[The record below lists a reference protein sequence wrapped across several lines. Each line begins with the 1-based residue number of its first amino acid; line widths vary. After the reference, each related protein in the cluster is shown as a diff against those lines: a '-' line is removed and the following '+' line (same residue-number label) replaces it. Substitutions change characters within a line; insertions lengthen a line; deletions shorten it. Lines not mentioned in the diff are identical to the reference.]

1 MVVSHMKS
9 SWRHSETIIF
19 KQSWAGARSAGMFM
33 CNNCFFFWRTAQ
45 KSPRNPHVQLKS
57 PRAGSRSAIFCVFM
71 STVGFLGFPPCH
83 ILPFFFLKDVFFV
96 EGILPLQILGRDA
109 PQGVNEVKLD
119 AWDWKNF
126 TSLSATF
133 EHGASLR
140 CMLLVKFCFM
150 MRSCCRAALCGR
162 TAPHTISLSGDEV
175 RNLRHSAV
183 TKCKSWN

>member
-1 MVVSHMKS
+1 MPGPPGCLCA
-9 SWRHSETIIF
+9 II
-19 KQSWAGARSAGMFM
+19 A
-33 CNNCFFFWRTAQ
+33 FFFCA
-45 KSPRNPHVQLKS
+45 PRNPHVQLKS

-71 STVGFLGFPPCH
+71 STVGFLGFPHCH

>member
-1 MVVSHMKS
+1 MLNHL
-9 SWRHSETIIF
+9 RIIPHN
-19 KQSWAGARSAGMFM
+19 MFM
-33 CNNCFFFWRTAQ
+33 CNNCFFWAHRAEFSQ
-45 KSPRNPHVQLKS
+45 KPSC
-57 PRAGSRSAIFCVFM
+57 AIEIAPGGFQVCHLLCLHEH
-71 STVGFLGFPPCH
+71 GRFLGFSA
-83 ILPFFFLKDVFFV
+83 LPYSAIFFLKDVFFV

-126 TSLSATF
+126 TSLFATF

-150 MRSCCRAALCGR
+150 MRSCCRAALCRR

-183 TKCKSWN
+183 TKCESWN